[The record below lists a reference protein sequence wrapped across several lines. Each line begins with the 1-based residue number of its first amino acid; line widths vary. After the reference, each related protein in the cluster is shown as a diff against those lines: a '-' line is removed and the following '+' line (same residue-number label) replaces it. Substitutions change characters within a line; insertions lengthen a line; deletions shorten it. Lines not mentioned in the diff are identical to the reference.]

1 MSTLSEMSTIN
12 EHLSMVSDEL
22 SVGAEKIRRIDFIIW
37 VYTDLLYL
45 L

>member
-1 MSTLSEMSTIN
+1 MSTEHALWD

-22 SVGAEKIRRIDFIIW
+22 FVGAKKIWRIDFIIW